1 MADLF
6 DAAIC
11 GGRGAACGAA
21 SRAPAPA
28 ARCEYSGA
36 VRAAWR
42 EAYASAQQEI
52 VAKYTPGQRSEFQF
66 AAAAAPAAAA
76 SAAGDGEE
84 QDQVQEGGAGGSL
97 ADGGGE

>member
-1 MADLF
+1 MLLEALSEVLGGELSEE
-6 DAAIC
+6 AA
-11 GGRGAACGAA
+11 
-21 SRAPAPA
+21 
-28 ARCEYSGA
+28 
-36 VRAAWR
+36 AAWR